1 VLGSS
6 LGALA
11 ASVGRLIEGGVA
23 DVCVLDPDHTGHVS
37 RQSLLSQGKHTPFD
51 FAVSGTALPGRVRA
65 TVLAGGVS
73 YEAVPS

>member
-1 VLGSS
+1 MLGAS

-11 ASVGRLIEGGVA
+11 TSVGRLIEGGVA
-23 DVCVLDPDHTGHVS
+23 DVCVLDPDHTWHVS

-51 FAVSGTALPGRVRA
+51 FAATGTALPGRVRA

-73 YEAVPS
+73 HEVAPS